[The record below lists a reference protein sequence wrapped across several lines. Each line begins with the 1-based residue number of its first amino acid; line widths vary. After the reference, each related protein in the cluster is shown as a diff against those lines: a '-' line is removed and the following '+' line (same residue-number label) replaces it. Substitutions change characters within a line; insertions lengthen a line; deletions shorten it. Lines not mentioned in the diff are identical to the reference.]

1 MFIFDRMHKNVHSQR
16 LLLEELWIYE
26 KYKIVNEGLFLSV
39 WWDFVEGSFRT
50 QALPKLDPPTQPK
63 LDPLQPSRSKSRSRI
78 KEEGVEPKP
87 LHNQVKK

>member
-50 QALPKLDPPTQPK
+50 QALPLLDPTPTQPN
-63 LDPLQPSRSKSRSRI
+63 PSSTPSNRA
-78 KEEGVEPKP
+78 GVRAGAGLRRRE
-87 LHNQVKK
+87 